1 MIAGSHRRALA
12 CVAALT
18 AANLAVAAK
27 LFTVGIS
34 AYTGSIEGTFIAL
47 SRYMARYPGQW
58 NWWPLWGAG
67 MPFETAYLPFSNW
80 MVAAF
85 SLVSGVD
92 AARSFHIVT
101 AAVYALGPP
110 ALFWMAWKISG
121 RLAPSF
127 FAGLAYTCLSLSCLL
142 IPAIRDDASG
152 VLALR
157 RLHVLVYWGESPH
170 TVALAI
176 LPLAV
181 VCFARAL
188 TAPGARWKIC
198 AGVLSAAVVLSNAFG
213 VVALGT
219 MVLALLL
226 AFPARPWWKRPA
238 TVAAIGV
245 VSFAW
250 ISPWLSPA
258 MIRAIRNG
266 ALVVGGDYRYTRAS
280 WIAVAALAAGFVLLW
295 YGMRRAGAA
304 PYLQFFAYAAYV
316 PTAITLTWYAAHVAV
331 IPQPARYQLQMDM
344 NLPLAAVFA
353 AAAVLDRLGPRV
365 RKLSIAAAGAFFA
378 FQIGHSIVYANRL
391 IRAADPASLGEYRIA
406 QWMDRNRPGE
416 RAFIGG
422 SASLLYN
429 VWTGNPQLHGLHEQ
443 HAVNP
448 FLSIVAFTIYRDMN
462 TNGREA
468 EYSIFW
474 LKAFGAHAISVSGP
488 GSADPIQPYVHP
500 GKFDGVLPLL
510 WREGGDSIYEVP
522 SRSLSLAH
530 VIPAAAVPSR
540 TPAHGLDIEPVRAYV
555 NALDDPSLPP
565 ADFEW
570 LSQSAAR
577 IHATVHPGQVV
588 AVQVTYDRGWEAWA
602 GGKRQPVR
610 GDAIG
615 LMVVEP
621 ACDGPCDIVLR
632 FTGGWEHAATRSLSL
647 AAMLVAAAFAWRSR
661 SETRA

>member
-1 MIAGSHRRALA
+1 MISGSGRRALA
-12 CVAALT
+12 CAGTLAAV
-18 AANLAVAAK
+18 NLAIVAK

-47 SRYMARYPGQW
+47 SRYMAKYPGQW

-80 MVAAF
+80 IVAAF
-85 SLVSGVD
+85 TLATGVE

-101 AAVYALGPP
+101 AAVYALGAP

-121 RLAPSF
+121 RLVVSF
-127 FAGLAYTCLSLSCLL
+127 FAGLAYSCLSVCCLL

-181 VCFARAL
+181 VCLARAL
-188 TAPGARWKIC
+188 MTPGARWKIL

-213 VVALGT
+213 IVALGT

-226 AFPARPWWKRPA
+226 AFPARPWWRRPA
-238 TVAAIGV
+238 TVAAIGA

-250 ISPWLSPA
+250 VSPWLSPA
-258 MIRAIRNG
+258 MIRAIRKG
-266 ALVVGGDYRYTRAS
+266 ALVVGGDYRYTRGS
-280 WIAVAALAAGFVLLW
+280 WIALAALAAGFVLLV
-295 YGMRRAGAA
+295 YGMRRARAA
-304 PYLQFFAYAAYV
+304 PYLQFFAYAAYI

-331 IPQPARYQLQMDM
+331 IPQPTRYQLQMDM
-344 NLPLAAVFA
+344 NLPPALAFA
-353 AAAVLDRLGPRV
+353 AAAALDRLGRRWRNGCV
-365 RKLSIAAAGAFFA
+365 AAVGAFFA
-378 FQIGHSIVYANRL
+378 FQIGHSIVYADRL

-406 QWMDRNRPGE
+406 QWLDRNRPGE

-429 VWTGNPQLHGLHEQ
+429 VWTDNPQLHGLHEQ

-448 FLSIVAFTIYRDMN
+448 FLSVVAFTIYRDMN

-468 EYSIFW
+468 DYSIFW

-488 GSADPIQPYVHP
+488 GSNDSIQPYVHP

-530 VIPAAAVPSR
+530 VVPAAAVPVR
-540 TPAHGLDIEPVRAYV
+540 TPVHGLDIEPVQAYV
-555 NALDDPSLPP
+555 KALDDPSLPP
-565 ADFEW
+565 ASFEW
-570 LSQSAAR
+570 TSQSAAR
-577 IHATVHPGQVV
+577 IHAAVHTGQVV

-602 GGKRQPVR
+602 NGKRQPVR
-610 GDAIG
+610 GNSIG

-621 ACDGPCDIVLR
+621 ACDGPCDITLR
-632 FTGGWEHAATRSLSL
+632 FTGGWEHVATRSLSIAALL
-647 AAMLVAAAFAWRSR
+647 AAAAFAWRAR
-661 SETRA
+661 FRKA